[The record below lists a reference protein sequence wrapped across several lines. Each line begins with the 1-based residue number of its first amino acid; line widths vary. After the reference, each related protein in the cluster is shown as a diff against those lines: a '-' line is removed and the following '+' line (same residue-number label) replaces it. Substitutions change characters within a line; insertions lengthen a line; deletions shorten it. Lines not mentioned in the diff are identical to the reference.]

1 MKSRPDLVAR
11 IDAGMRSFAERMESI
26 PRLDD
31 SVLTTR
37 IVGEFSAG
45 KTRLLREL
53 LGDAVPEA
61 LAPISSRDAQ
71 TRLPLEVSYGPAP
84 YLAVVERM
92 SDGDQGKELVRLDK
106 FPAREEIDGLGYN
119 AGAHRIRLCA
129 PLEHMVLREG
139 DGYEEHSQPSRM
151 FLIDMPGWNSED
163 DAIAHEIAEVV
174 READFSLALVY
185 VTNALRLDS
194 SENRRHL
201 RAFLVA
207 LGEAQRLAEQPML
220 SMIITH
226 CGPVDADRMSPRANE
241 LVRTIWEEINN
252 GPKPIALNIQCVDF
266 NDMNQTQRAAFRQ
279 CFWQFLLA
287 PLAQESD
294 AIEAD
299 SHPWSARIRGWPLEY
314 DIRPRLT
321 ATRSL
326 LDGLRQ
332 VAEGICKNGQFSIGL
347 NMHQLTSFS
356 QEEIQQRLRK
366 KWAGKIHPEALT
378 RAQTL
383 LESLPLQADH
393 PLFNWWNDV
402 WCEQARSMMVAMRTF
417 CGHADAALAGIN
429 SETPHLQ
436 IHLQRALTVPH
447 AELKGVLS
455 SSFARLADETAT
467 LDAQP
472 LDQIIS
478 TLFVLTAMQGQYEK
492 HHAQHLLELS
502 REYADET

>member
-1 MKSRPDLVAR
+1 MKSRTDLATR

-26 PRLDD
+26 PPLAD

-45 KTRLLREL
+45 KTRMLSEL
-53 LGDAVPEA
+53 LGDTVPEA
-61 LAPISSRDAQ
+61 LTPISSRDAQ
-71 TRLPLEVSYGPAP
+71 TRLPLEVSYGPFP
-84 YLAVVERM
+84 YLAMVERT

-106 FPAREEIDGLGYN
+106 FPARGEIDELRYK
-119 AGAHRIRLCA
+119 ASVHRLRLCV
-129 PLEHMVLREG
+129 PLEHMILREG

-151 FLIDMPGWNSED
+151 FLIDMPGWNSGE

-174 READFSLALVY
+174 RESDFNLALVY
-185 VTNALRLDS
+185 VTNANRLDS
-194 SENRRHL
+194 SDNRRHL
-201 RAFLVA
+201 HAFLVA
-207 LGEAQRLAEQPML
+207 LEDAERFAEEPML
-220 SMIITH
+220 SMVITH
-226 CGPVDADRMSPRANE
+226 CGSADAERMSLRANE
-241 LVRTIWEEINN
+241 LVRTIWAQINTVS
-252 GPKPIALNIQCVDF
+252 KPIALNIQCVDF
-266 NDMNQTQRAAFRQ
+266 NNMDQPQRAAFRQ

-299 SHPWSARIRGWPLEY
+299 VHPWRARIRAWPLED

-332 VAEGICKNGQFSIGL
+332 LADRMCKNGQFSIGL
-347 NMHQLTSFS
+347 NMHQLTSLP
-356 QEEIQQRLRK
+356 QEDIQHRLRQ
-366 KWAGKIHPEALT
+366 KWAGQIHPEALVD
-378 RAQTL
+378 AQTL

-393 PLFNWWNDV
+393 PLFNWWSEV
-402 WCEQARSMMVAMRTF
+402 WCEQARSMMTAMRTF
-417 CGHADAALAGIN
+417 CVHADAALAEVN

-436 IHLQRALTVPH
+436 DHLQRALTLPH
-447 AELKGVLS
+447 AELKGALS
-455 SSFARLADETAT
+455 SSFVRLADETAA

-492 HHAQHLLELS
+492 HHAQHLRELAG
-502 REYADET
+502 EYTDET

>member
-1 MKSRPDLVAR
+1 MKSQPDLATR
-11 IDAGMRSFAERMESI
+11 INDGMRSFAERMESI
-26 PRLDD
+26 PPLTDA
-31 SVLTTR
+31 VLTTR

-61 LAPISSRDAQ
+61 LAPISSGDAQ
-71 TRLPLEVSYGPAP
+71 TRLPLEVSYGPVP
-84 YLAVVERM
+84 GLVVVERT
-92 SDGDQGKELVRLDK
+92 SDGDQGKQLVRLKK
-106 FPAREEIDGLGYN
+106 FPAREEIDRLGYN
-119 AGAHRIRLCA
+119 AGAHRIRLYV
-129 PLEHMVLREG
+129 PLEHMVLRQG

-151 FLIDMPGWNSED
+151 FLIDMPGWNSGE
-163 DAIAHEIAEVV
+163 DAIAHESAEVV
-174 READFSLALVY
+174 RSADFSLALIY
-185 VTNALRLDS
+185 VTNAKRLDS
-194 SENRRHL
+194 SENRSYL

-207 LGEAQRLAEQPML
+207 LKEAQRLAEHPML
-220 SMIITH
+220 SMVITR
-226 CGPVDADRMSPRANE
+226 CGPVDAERMSLRAHE

-252 GPKPIALNIQCVDF
+252 RPQPIALNIQCVDF
-266 NDMNQTQRAAFRQ
+266 NDMNQMQRTAFRH

-299 SHPWSARIRGWPLEY
+299 AHPWRARIRGWPPEY
-314 DIRPRLT
+314 DIRPRLA

-332 VAEGICKNGQFSIGL
+332 VADRVCKNGQFSIGL
-347 NMHQLTSFS
+347 NMHQLTSLS
-356 QEEIQQRLRK
+356 QEEIQHRLRQ
-366 KWAGKIHPEALT
+366 KWAGQIDPEALI

-383 LESLPLQADH
+383 LESLPLQAGH
-393 PLFNWWNDV
+393 PLFNWWRDV
-402 WCEQARSMMVAMRTF
+402 WCEQARSMVTAMRTF
-417 CGHADAALAGIN
+417 CLHADAALAGIN
-429 SETPHLQ
+429 SDTPHLQ
-436 IHLQRALTVPH
+436 THLQSALTLPH
-447 AELKGVLS
+447 AELKGALS
-455 SSFARLADETAT
+455 SSFARLADETAA